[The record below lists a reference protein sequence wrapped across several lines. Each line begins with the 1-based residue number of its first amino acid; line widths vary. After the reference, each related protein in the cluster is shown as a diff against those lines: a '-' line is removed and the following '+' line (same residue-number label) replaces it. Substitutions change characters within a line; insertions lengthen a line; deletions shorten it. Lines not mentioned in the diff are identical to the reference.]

1 MNDLTLSRVSEL
13 FDELEE
19 ESRIFISRVERIQ

>member
-13 FDELEE
+13 FGELEE